1 MVSNKLKAI
10 TEQVADTQLANAIKD
25 KSQQIWLAGLGAFSK
40 AQDEGNKVFETLV
53 KEGQDLQER
62 TRKLADETVVEV
74 TDRVSKIADTVSKGA
89 NAQWDKLEAVF
100 EERVA
105 RSLGRLGV
113 PTHKDLQQLSKRIE
127 DLSKAVNEL
136 TGKKADGA
144 KKAATKPAAE

>member
-74 TDRVSKIADTVSKGA
+74 TDRVSKIAGTVSKGA

-144 KKAATKPAAE
+144 KKAAAKPAAE